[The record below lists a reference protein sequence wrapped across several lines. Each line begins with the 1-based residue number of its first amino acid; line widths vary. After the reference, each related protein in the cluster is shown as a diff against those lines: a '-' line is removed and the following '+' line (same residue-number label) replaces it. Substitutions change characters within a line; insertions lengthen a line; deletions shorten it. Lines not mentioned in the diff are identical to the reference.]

1 MGLKPEEG
9 QQTEKFGDCHTN
21 RKAKPVKTGGAK
33 LWVYNECQEERN
45 PINVIVKAKTECQEP
60 ETT

>member
-21 RKAKPVKTGGAK
+21 RKAKPVKTGDAK
-33 LWVYNECQEERN
+33 LWV
-45 PINVIVKAKTECQEP
+45 
-60 ETT
+60 